1 MPIAGK
7 SNILKNMEFLITRTA
22 AGLSRYPLHR
32 HDMFEIVC
40 YLASDGIMR
49 SDAGDA
55 AFCKGT
61 LLIIP
66 PGCTHGSLSEAPF
79 SNICVTTTRLSQIF
93 REGHLAGHDNDAG
106 DAQTLAEMLYRCSLD
121 GEMQK
126 NGVARSLYGAYLQLV
141 MSLVRQREDGM
152 ISSLHND
159 LMNNL
164 WNARFDLSE
173 EIKEIGYTE
182 DYVRRLFRDRYGKT
196 PLQFLL
202 SERIEYAKKLLD
214 IYGRQMS
221 IKEIAEMC
229 GFSDPLYFS
238 RMFKRAEGISPAAF
252 IEKGGK

>member
-1 MPIAGK
+1 M
-7 SNILKNMEFLITRTA
+7 
-22 AGLSRYPLHR
+22 HC
-32 HDMFEIVC
+32 HDVFEILC
-40 YLASDGIMR
+40 YLAGDGIMR
-49 SDAGDA
+49 S
-55 AFCKGT
+55 
-61 LLIIP
+61 
-66 PGCTHGSLSEAPF
+66 
-79 SNICVTTTRLSQIF
+79 
-93 REGHLAGHDNDAG
+93 DAG

-141 MSLVRQREDGM
+141 MSLVRKREDGM

-238 RMFKRAEGISPAAF
+238 RMFKRAEGKSPAAF
-252 IEKGGK
+252 TEKGGK

>member
-1 MPIAGK
+1 M
-7 SNILKNMEFLITRTA
+7 
-22 AGLSRYPLHR
+22 HC
-32 HDMFEIVC
+32 HDVFEILC
-40 YLASDGIMR
+40 YLAGDGIMR
-49 SDAGDA
+49 S
-55 AFCKGT
+55 
-61 LLIIP
+61 
-66 PGCTHGSLSEAPF
+66 
-79 SNICVTTTRLSQIF
+79 
-93 REGHLAGHDNDAG
+93 DAG

-121 GEMQK
+121 GEMKK

-141 MSLVRQREDGM
+141 MSLVRKREDGM

-173 EIKEIGYTE
+173 ETKEIGYTE

-238 RMFKRAEGISPAAF
+238 LMFKRAEGKVPRRLQKRAESDLWNIYCLRFPSCSARVNR
-252 IEKGGK
+252 

>member
-1 MPIAGK
+1 
-7 SNILKNMEFLITRTA
+7 
-22 AGLSRYPLHR
+22 
-32 HDMFEIVC
+32 
-40 YLASDGIMR
+40 
-49 SDAGDA
+49 
-55 AFCKGT
+55 
-61 LLIIP
+61 
-66 PGCTHGSLSEAPF
+66 
-79 SNICVTTTRLSQIF
+79 
-93 REGHLAGHDNDAG
+93 
-106 DAQTLAEMLYRCSLD
+106 
-121 GEMQK
+121 MQK

-141 MSLVRQREDGM
+141 MSLVRKREDGM

-164 WNARFDLSE
+164 WNARFDLSG

-238 RMFKRAEGISPAAF
+238 RMFKRAEGKSPAAF
-252 IEKGGK
+252 TEKGGK

>member
-22 AGLSRYPLHR
+22 AGLSRYPLHL
-32 HDMFEIVC
+32 HDVFEIVC
-40 YLASDGIMR
+40 YLAGDGIMR
-49 SDAGDA
+49 S
-55 AFCKGT
+55 
-61 LLIIP
+61 
-66 PGCTHGSLSEAPF
+66 
-79 SNICVTTTRLSQIF
+79 
-93 REGHLAGHDNDAG
+93 DAG

-126 NGVARSLYGAYLQLV
+126 NGVARSLYGAYLLLV
-141 MSLVRQREDGM
+141 MSLVRKREDGM

-238 RMFKRAEGISPAAF
+238 HMFKRAEGKSPAVF
-252 IEKGGK
+252 TEKGGK

>member
-7 SNILKNMEFLITRTA
+7 SNILKNMGFLITRTA
-22 AGLSRYPLHR
+22 VGLSRYPLHR
-32 HDMFEIVC
+32 HDVFEIVC
-40 YLASDGIMR
+40 YLAGDGIMR
-49 SDAGDA
+49 S
-55 AFCKGT
+55 
-61 LLIIP
+61 
-66 PGCTHGSLSEAPF
+66 
-79 SNICVTTTRLSQIF
+79 
-93 REGHLAGHDNDAG
+93 DAG

-141 MSLVRQREDGM
+141 MSLVRKREDGM

-238 RMFKRAEGISPAAF
+238 HMFKRAEGKSPAVF
-252 IEKGGK
+252 TEKGGK

>member
-22 AGLSRYPLHR
+22 PGLSRYPLHR
-32 HDMFEIVC
+32 HDVFEIVC
-40 YLASDGIMR
+40 YLAGDGIMR
-49 SDAGDA
+49 S
-55 AFCKGT
+55 
-61 LLIIP
+61 
-66 PGCTHGSLSEAPF
+66 
-79 SNICVTTTRLSQIF
+79 
-93 REGHLAGHDNDAG
+93 DAG

-141 MSLVRQREDGM
+141 MSLVCKREDGM

-238 RMFKRAEGISPAAF
+238 CMFKRAEGKSSAAF
-252 IEKGGK
+252 TERAESDLWNIYCLRFPSYSARVNR

>member
-1 MPIAGK
+1 M
-7 SNILKNMEFLITRTA
+7 
-22 AGLSRYPLHR
+22 
-32 HDMFEIVC
+32 
-40 YLASDGIMR
+40 
-49 SDAGDA
+49 
-55 AFCKGT
+55 
-61 LLIIP
+61 
-66 PGCTHGSLSEAPF
+66 
-79 SNICVTTTRLSQIF
+79 TTTRATRRLWRKCFIAALWT
-93 REGHLAGHDNDAG
+93 G
-106 DAQTLAEMLYRCSLD
+106 RCK
-121 GEMQK
+121 K

-141 MSLVRQREDGM
+141 MSLVRKREDGM

-173 EIKEIGYTE
+173 ETKEIGYTE

-238 RMFKRAEGISPAAF
+238 LMFKRAEGKVPRRLQKRAESDLWNIYCLRFPSCSARVNR
-252 IEKGGK
+252 